1 MAKRTK
7 PEDSLASRPMISTG
21 MGGAS
26 DDSSGGGNASG
37 TPDADT
43 AMRAG
48 GSPPPGNVKRDREK
62 LFPRS
67 SRSAKGAG
75 RKSAGR
81 KSTKR

>member
-1 MAKRTK
+1 MAKKTK
-7 PEDSLASRPMISTG
+7 AEDGTTSRPMISTG

-37 TPDADT
+37 NADADT
-43 AMRAG
+43 AMRPS

-67 SRSAKGAG
+67 SRSAKSTG

>member
-1 MAKRTK
+1 MAKKTK
-7 PEDSLASRPMISTG
+7 AEDGPTSRPMISTG

-43 AMRAG
+43 AMRPG

-67 SRSAKGAG
+67 SRSAKSTG

-81 KSTKR
+81 KSSKK